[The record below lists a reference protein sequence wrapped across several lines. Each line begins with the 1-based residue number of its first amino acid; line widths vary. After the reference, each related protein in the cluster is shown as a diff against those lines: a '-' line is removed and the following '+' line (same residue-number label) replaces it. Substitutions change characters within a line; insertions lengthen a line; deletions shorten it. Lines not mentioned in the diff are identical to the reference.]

1 MHRSDLADGDNSS
14 SEIGFVNITM
24 WADSANT
31 AEAKIQKY
39 IESLGWHLV
48 SVERAHI
55 VGDGEY
61 GEAELSQIEK
71 TRNNPNAI
79 ILGTLHTIKQTK
91 FYDLRKHTP

>member
-1 MHRSDLADGDNSS
+1 VHGSDRADGDYSS

-71 TRNNPNAI
+71 PATTPTR
-79 ILGTLHTIKQTK
+79 
-91 FYDLRKHTP
+91 